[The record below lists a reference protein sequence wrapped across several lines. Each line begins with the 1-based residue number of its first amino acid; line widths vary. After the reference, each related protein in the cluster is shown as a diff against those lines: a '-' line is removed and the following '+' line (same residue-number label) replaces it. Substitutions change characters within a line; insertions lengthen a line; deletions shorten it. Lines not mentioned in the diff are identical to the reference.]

1 VLALSLSGIGFALG
15 IGTFPL
21 LIEGLITQYGWHWA
35 YGWLGGLVAVTILPV
50 GAVVFRRQPEDYG
63 LQPDG
68 RLPTSLVE
76 RPTEANAT
84 LAAAR
89 RTLTFWLFSVGN
101 IAVAALGTG
110 LLFHHY
116 AIMAASEVE
125 RPVAALVFVPT
136 GW

>member
-1 VLALSLSGIGFALG
+1 MADC
-15 IGTFPL
+15 P
-21 LIEGLITQYGWHWA
+21 
-35 YGWLGGLVAVTILPV
+35 
-50 GAVVFRRQPEDYG
+50 
-63 LQPDG
+63 
-68 RLPTSLVE
+68 
-76 RPTEANAT
+76 EANAT

-125 RPVAALVFVPT
+125 RPVAAPVFVPYGLVT
-136 GW
+136 AGANLVSGLLLDRISPRFCSVPGWGCWVWPYCWRYG

>member
-1 VLALSLSGIGFALG
+1 M
-15 IGTFPL
+15 
-21 LIEGLITQYGWHWA
+21 
-35 YGWLGGLVAVTILPV
+35 AVTILPV

-116 AIMAASEVE
+116 AIMAASGVE
-125 RPVAALVFVPT
+125 RPVAALVFVPYGLVT
-136 GW
+136 AGANLVSGLLLDRISPRFCSVPGWGCWVWPYCWRHG